1 MDYNLFSNFLN
12 FKNKIVVI
20 TGCNSPLGN
29 EISKF
34 YLDAGATVIGLD
46 LILKKNDFIFYK
58 CDITKERNVNKIFN
72 LIFNRFKKIDILINN
87 AAKAI
92 FDPFEKRNT
101 KDLDD
106 VINVNLKGTFY
117 CINSFSKFSSNNA
130 KRNIVNI
137 SSIYSLISPDPGI
150 YSKGDRKSS
159 EIYGATKS
167 GINQM
172 TKYFSVHLAKKK
184 IRVNSVSPGGIYN
197 IKNPQTKTFIKKY
210 SKKNPM
216 NRMANVC
223 EIVGAIV
230 YLTSDTSS
238 YTTGHN
244 IIIDGGMSAW

>member
-1 MDYNLFSNFLN
+1 
-12 FKNKIVVI
+12 
-20 TGCNSPLGN
+20 
-29 EISKF
+29 
-34 YLDAGATVIGLD
+34 
-46 LILKKNDFIFYK
+46 LKKNDFIFYK

-106 VINVNLKGTFY
+106 VINVNLKGTVY

-167 GINQM
+167 GIIQYRLEVFIIL
-172 TKYFSVHLAKKK
+172 KILRLKHLSKNILKK
-184 IRVNSVSPGGIYN
+184 I
-197 IKNPQTKTFIKKY
+197 Q
-210 SKKNPM
+210 
-216 NRMANVC
+216 
-223 EIVGAIV
+223 
-230 YLTSDTSS
+230 
-238 YTTGHN
+238 
-244 IIIDGGMSAW
+244 